1 MDFGLATPQ
10 EVAEELG
17 RRVRRVRLELDLTQ
31 QTLADR
37 AGVSR
42 SLVRRLEDGGPV
54 GLHALLA
61 TLMAL
66 GRLEEVSALLQPAP
80 PATLDEVIDPVP
92 PRQRGRR

>member
-17 RRVRRVRLELDLTQ
+17 RRARRVRLELDLTQ

-42 SLVRRLEDGGPV
+42 SLIRRLEDGRPV
-54 GLHALLA
+54 GLHALLS

-66 GRLEEVSALLQPAP
+66 GRLEEMSALLRPTP
-80 PATLDEVIDPVP
+80 PGSLGEIINPHP
-92 PRQRGRR
+92 PRQRGTR